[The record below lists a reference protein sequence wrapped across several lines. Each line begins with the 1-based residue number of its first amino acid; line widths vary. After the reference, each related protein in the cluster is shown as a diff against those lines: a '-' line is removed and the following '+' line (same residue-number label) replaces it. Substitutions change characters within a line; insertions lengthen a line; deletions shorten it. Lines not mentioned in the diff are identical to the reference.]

1 MGSRS
6 AAALTVPLASQ
17 DSSKGT
23 SKSCKEM
30 LAEVSNTEHLTP
42 VSDGGPPL
50 VRAGLRGF
58 LELGRF
64 DVIAVVALVLLAFGL
79 RFASPIFPDFLSG
92 GGAITALGVG
102 FPTTGGSSAECTLV
116 PVGPPGVVAG
126 VKVSHT
132 DISVCG
138 YVFDEVYFPV
148 DAAKDLRQ
156 PAESYFDPEPPLAK
170 LLMAPPIALFGFN
183 SWSWRLSTTLFGS
196 LLVGLMYLV
205 ALRLR
210 RDRFFAT
217 ATALFIC
224 FDGLAF
230 VESRTGVID
239 IIAIFFVALFYY
251 VFLLHWQARTRAQWR
266 TTLYVM
272 AGVAGLAFAAKLTAL
287 APLIVAGGLIVM
299 RGAAPYLAGLV
310 PWLRRIAG
318 PGRAETTMWRH
329 AAGRRAVLHYV
340 AGGLIALGIFGASF
354 SRYETIPHQDVY
366 FFTGCNPAVSGLPGT
381 PKVLNVPV
389 MKIGSVT
396 VPNPVEAIDNI
407 VQITAASLRYHA
419 EECHS
424 HPYSSLWLTWP
435 VMEHPV
441 LFYATNAP
449 NNGPVA
455 EITDMGNPAVWWL
468 GILGLL
474 FCVWR
479 LTRGPNWWRLFVAFL
494 GLGSLVAMIIL
505 YQAAVR
511 YHAPTNFNTSY
522 TGAQFTALFHQD
534 PSSQYEISRTSPG
547 FWFVVAFLGVVAFA
561 ALITLSAVIS
571 RRFVPAFIVLGYLA
585 SWMMW
590 VPGNERRVLF
600 FYHAL
605 GMLLFTALAL
615 AYGLTAIRHI
625 RINYGGRQL
634 SLAPVSYAVIGAIL
648 AAFIFFYPI
657 WTAMPQSA
665 ADQQMRSWVDIG

>member
-1 MGSRS
+1 MSTEV
-6 AAALTVPLASQ
+6 LTSEPT
-17 DSSKGT
+17 KP
-23 SKSCKEM
+23 E
-30 LAEVSNTEHLTP
+30 
-42 VSDGGPPL
+42 SDGSPPL

-58 LELGRF
+58 LDLGRF
-64 DVIAVVALVLLAFGL
+64 DVIAVIVLVLVAFAL
-79 RFASPIFPDFLSG
+79 RIASPILPDFLSG
-92 GGAITALGVG
+92 GGTISALGVG
-102 FPTTGGSSAECTLV
+102 YPTTGGSSAECTTV

-132 DISVCG
+132 DTSVCG

-170 LLMAPPIALFGFN
+170 LLMAPPIGIFGFN
-183 SWSWRLSTTLFGS
+183 SWSWRLSTTIFGS

-210 RDRFFAT
+210 RDRFFALI
-217 ATALFIC
+217 TALFIC

-287 APLIVAGGLIVM
+287 APLVVAGALIVI
-299 RGAAPYLAGLV
+299 RGIAPYLAGFI

-318 PGRAETTMWRH
+318 PGRAETIMWWH
-329 AAGRRAVLHYV
+329 AAGPRAILHYI
-340 AGGLIALGIFGASF
+340 AGGLIALAIFGASF
-354 SRYETIPHQDVY
+354 SRYETIQHQDVY
-366 FFTGCNPAVSGLPGT
+366 FFTSCNPAVSGLPGT
-381 PKVLNVPV
+381 PKTLNVPV
-389 MKIGSVT
+389 MHVGSLT

-435 VMEHPV
+435 IMEHPV
-441 LFYATNAP
+441 LFYATSQS

-455 EITDMGNPAVWWL
+455 EISDMGNPAIWWL
-468 GILGLL
+468 GILALL

-479 LTRGPNWWRLFVAFL
+479 MMAGAKWFRVCVGALMVVSLTTMILTFHAAEPGIDPITSTQPGPIGPVSPLFYLAFFGGM
-494 GLGSLVAMIIL
+494 GLFCACAG
-505 YQAAVR
+505 
-511 YHAPTNFNTSY
+511 TF
-522 TGAQFTALFHQD
+522 
-534 PSSQYEISRTSPG
+534 
-547 FWFVVAFLGVVAFA
+547 
-561 ALITLSAVIS
+561 AVIS
-571 RRFVPAFIVLGYLA
+571 RRFVPAFIVLGYVT
-585 SWMMW
+585 SWLMW
-590 VPGNERRVLF
+590 VSGNKARVLF

-605 GMLLFTALAL
+605 GMLIFLALAL
-615 AYGLTAIRHI
+615 AYALAALRHV
-625 RINYGGRQL
+625 RFFAAGRWW
-634 SLAPVSYAVIGAIL
+634 SMAPLAYAGVAAVV

-657 WTAMPQSA
+657 WTAIPLTTP
-665 ADQQMRSWVDIG
+665 DQQMRLWVDAW

>member
-1 MGSRS
+1 MS
-6 AAALTVPLASQ
+6 
-17 DSSKGT
+17 
-23 SKSCKEM
+23 
-30 LAEVSNTEHLTP
+30 TEP
-42 VSDGGPPL
+42 VNSEPIKLESDGGVPL

-64 DVIAVVALVLLAFGL
+64 DVIAVIVLVLVAFGL
-79 RFASPIFPDFLSG
+79 RFASPIFPNFLSG
-92 GGAITALGVG
+92 GGTITALGVG
-102 FPTTGGSSAECTLV
+102 YPTTQGSSAECTTV
-116 PVGPPGVVAG
+116 PIGPQGVVG
-126 VKVSHT
+126 DVKVNHI
-132 DISVCG
+132 DVNACG
-138 YVFDEVYFPV
+138 YVFDEIYFPV

-156 PAESYFDPEPPLAK
+156 PAESCYAPQPPLAK

-183 SWSWRLSTTLFGS
+183 SWTWRLSTTLFGS
-196 LLVGLMYLV
+196 LLVGVMYLV

-210 RDRFFAT
+210 RDRFFALVT
-217 ATALFIC
+217 AAFIC

-230 VESRTGVID
+230 VEARTGVID

-266 TTLYVM
+266 ATLYVM

-287 APLIVAGGLIVM
+287 APLVVAAGLIIV
-299 RGAAPYLAGLV
+299 RGISPYLAGFI

-318 PGRAETTMWRH
+318 PGRAETMLWRR
-329 AAGRRAVLHYV
+329 AAGSRAILHYI
-340 AGGLIALGIFGASF
+340 AAGLIALAVFGASF

-366 FFTGCNPAVSGLPGT
+366 FFTGCDPAVSGLPGT
-381 PKVLNVPV
+381 PKDLNVPV
-389 MKIGSVT
+389 MHVGALT

-441 LFYATNAP
+441 LFYATSQP
-449 NNGPVA
+449 NNGAVA
-455 EITDMGNPAVWWL
+455 QITDMGNPAIWWL
-468 GILGLL
+468 GLLPLL

-479 LTRGPNWWRLFVAFL
+479 LTRGPNWWRLLVAL
-494 GLGSLVAMIIL
+494 IGLGSLVAMIIL

-511 YHAPTNFNTSY
+511 YHNPTNFNTSY
-522 TGAQFTALFHQD
+522 TGSQFTALFHMA
-534 PSSQYEISRTSPG
+534 PSSQYEIARTYPG
-547 FWFVVAFLGVVAFA
+547 FWFVVAFVGMIVFA
-561 ALITLSAVIS
+561 GLVTVSAVIS
-571 RRFVPAFIVLGYLA
+571 RRFVPAFIVLGYIA

-615 AYGLTAIRHI
+615 AYALTAIR
-625 RINYGGRQL
+625 RLRVPFRGRQV
-634 SLAPVSYAVIGAIL
+634 SLAPVSWAVIGAVL
-648 AAFIFFYPI
+648 AAFVFFYPI
-657 WTAMPQSA
+657 WTAMPQA
-665 ADQQMRSWVDIG
+665 PADQQARLWVDIG

>member
-1 MGSRS
+1 MS
-6 AAALTVPLASQ
+6 
-17 DSSKGT
+17 
-23 SKSCKEM
+23 
-30 LAEVSNTEHLTP
+30 TEP
-42 VSDGGPPL
+42 VNSEPIKLESDGGVPL

-64 DVIAVVALVLLAFGL
+64 DVIAVIVLVLVAFGL
-79 RFASPIFPDFLSG
+79 RFASPIFPNFLSG
-92 GGAITALGVG
+92 GGTITALGVG
-102 FPTTGGSSAECTLV
+102 YPTTQGSSAECTTV
-116 PVGPPGVVAG
+116 PIGPPGVVGG
-126 VKVSHT
+126 VKVNHT
-132 DISVCG
+132 DVNACG

-170 LLMAPPIALFGFN
+170 LLMAPPIAFFGFN
-183 SWSWRLSTTLFGS
+183 SWTWRLSTTIFGS

-210 RDRFFAT
+210 RDRFFALI
-217 ATALFIC
+217 TALFIC

-251 VFLLHWQARTRAQWR
+251 AFLLHWQARTRAQWR

-272 AGVAGLAFAAKLTAL
+272 AAIAGLAFAAKLTAV
-287 APLIVAGGLIVM
+287 APLVVAAGLIIV
-299 RGAAPYLAGLV
+299 RGISPYLAGFI

-318 PGRAETTMWRH
+318 PGRAETMLWRR
-329 AAGRRAVLHYV
+329 AAGSRAILHYI
-340 AGGLIALGIFGASF
+340 AAGLIALAVFGASF

-366 FFTGCNPAVSGLPGT
+366 FFTGCDPAVSGLPGT
-381 PKVLNVPV
+381 PKDLNVPV
-389 MKIGSVT
+389 MHVGSLT

-441 LFYATNAP
+441 LFYATSQP
-449 NNGPVA
+449 NNGAVA
-455 EITDMGNPAVWWL
+455 QITDMGNPAIWWL
-468 GILGLL
+468 GILALL

-479 LTRGPNWWRLFVAFL
+479 LTRGPNWWRLLVAL
-494 GLGSLVAMIIL
+494 IGLGSLVAMIIL

-511 YHAPTNFNTSY
+511 YHNPSNFNTSY
-522 TGAQFTALFHQD
+522 TGSQFTALFHMA
-534 PSSQYEISRTSPG
+534 PSSQYEIARTYPG
-547 FWFVVAFLGVVAFA
+547 FWFVVAFVGMIVFA
-561 ALITLSAVIS
+561 GLVTVSAVIS
-571 RRFVPAFIVLGYLA
+571 RRFVPAFIVLGYVA

-615 AYGLTAIRHI
+615 AYALTAIRRLRV
-625 RINYGGRQL
+625 RIGDRQV
-634 SLAPVSYAVIGAIL
+634 SLAPVSYAVIGSVL
-648 AAFIFFYPI
+648 AAFIFFYPM
-657 WTAMPQSA
+657 WTAMPVSS
-665 ADQQMRSWVDIG
+665 ADQQMRVWVDVG

>member
-1 MGSRS
+1 MS
-6 AAALTVPLASQ
+6 T
-17 DSSKGT
+17 
-23 SKSCKEM
+23 
-30 LAEVSNTEHLTP
+30 EVLTP
-42 VSDGGPPL
+42 EPTKAEPDGGAPL

-58 LELGRF
+58 LDLGRF
-64 DVIAVVALVLLAFGL
+64 DVIAVIALVLVAFVL
-79 RFASPIFPDFLSG
+79 RIASPILPDFLSG
-92 GGAITALGVG
+92 GGTISALGVG
-102 FPTTGGSSAECTLV
+102 YPTTGGSSAECTPV
-116 PVGPPGVVAG
+116 PVGPPGLVGG
-126 VKVSHT
+126 VKVNHT
-132 DISVCG
+132 DVSVCG

-156 PAESYFDPEPPLAK
+156 PAETYFDPEPPLAK
-170 LLMAPPIALFGFN
+170 LLMAPPIAIFGFN
-183 SWSWRLSTTLFGS
+183 SWTWRLSTTIFGS

-210 RDRFFAT
+210 RDRFFAL

-251 VFLLHWQARTRAQWR
+251 AFLLHWQARTRAQWR

-287 APLIVAGGLIVM
+287 APLVVAGGLIVI
-299 RGAAPYLAGLV
+299 RGIAPYIAGFI

-318 PGRAETTMWRH
+318 PGRAETIMWRH
-329 AAGRRAVLHYV
+329 AAGPRALLHYIV
-340 AGGLIALGIFGASF
+340 AGLIALAIFGASF
-354 SRYETIPHQDVY
+354 SRYETIQHQDVY

-381 PKVLNVPV
+381 PKTLNVPV
-389 MKIGSVT
+389 TRVGSLT

-435 VMEHPV
+435 IMEHPV
-441 LFYATNAP
+441 LFYATSQP

-468 GILGLL
+468 GILALL

-479 LTRGPNWWRLFVAFL
+479 MTRGPNAWRVLVAL
-494 GLGSLVAMIIL
+494 IGLGSLVAMIIL

-511 YHAPTNFNTSY
+511 YHNPNNFNTSY
-522 TGAQFTALFHQD
+522 TGAQFTALFHQQ
-534 PSSQYEISRTSPG
+534 PSSQYEIARTSPG
-547 FWFVVAFLGVVAFA
+547 FWFVVAFAGMVVFA
-561 ALITLSAVIS
+561 ALVTISAVIS
-571 RRFVPAFIVLGYLA
+571 RRFVPAFIVLGYIA

-605 GMLLFTALAL
+605 GILLFTALAL
-615 AYGLTAIRHI
+615 AYALTAIRGI
-625 RINYGGRQL
+625 RFRVGGRQMT
-634 SLAPVSYAVIGAIL
+634 LAPVAYALIGSVL
-648 AAFIFFYPI
+648 AAFVFFYPI
-657 WTAMPQSA
+657 WTAMPQSS
-665 ADQQMRSWVDIG
+665 ADQQMRIWVDVG

>member
-1 MGSRS
+1 MS
-6 AAALTVPLASQ
+6 
-17 DSSKGT
+17 
-23 SKSCKEM
+23 
-30 LAEVSNTEHLTP
+30 TEAVNPEPTK
-42 VSDGGPPL
+42 VESDGGLPL

-58 LELGRF
+58 LDLGRF
-64 DVIAVVALVLLAFGL
+64 DVIAVVVLVLVAFGL
-79 RFASPIFPDFLSG
+79 RFASPIFPNFLSG
-92 GGAITALGVG
+92 SGTVTALGVG
-102 FPTTGGSSAECTLV
+102 YPTTGGSGAECTTV
-116 PVGPPGVVAG
+116 PIGPPGVVSG

-132 DISVCG
+132 DVNSCG
-138 YVFDEVYFPV
+138 FVFDEVYFPV

-170 LLMAPPIALFGFN
+170 LLMAPPIAFFGFN
-183 SWSWRLSTTLFGS
+183 SWTWRLSTTIFGS

-210 RDRFFAT
+210 RDRFFAMVT
-217 ATALFIC
+217 AAFIC

-251 VFLLHWQARTRAQWR
+251 VFLLHWQARTRVQWR
-266 TTLYVM
+266 ITLYVM

-287 APLIVAGGLIVM
+287 APLVVAGALIVF
-299 RGAAPYLAGLV
+299 RGIAPYLAGFI

-318 PGRAETTMWRH
+318 PGRAESIMWRH
-329 AAGRRAVLHYV
+329 AAGPRALLHYV
-340 AGGLIALGIFGASF
+340 AAGLIALAIFGASF
-354 SRYETIPHQDVY
+354 SRYETIQHQDVY

-381 PKVLNVPV
+381 AKVLNVPV
-389 MKIGSVT
+389 MKLGSVT

-435 VMEHPV
+435 IMEHPV
-441 LFYATNAP
+441 LFYASSQS
-449 NNGPVA
+449 NGSV
-455 EITDMGNPAVWWL
+455 EQVTDMGNPAIWWL
-468 GILGLL
+468 GILALL

-479 LTRGPNWWRLFVAFL
+479 LTRGPNLWRLLVAL
-494 GLGSLVAMIIL
+494 VGLGSLVAMIIL

-511 YHAPTNFNTSY
+511 YHNPDNFNTSY
-522 TGAQFTALFHQD
+522 TGAQFTALFHMA
-534 PSSQYEISRTSPG
+534 PSSQYEIARTYPG
-547 FWFVVAFLGVVAFA
+547 SLFAVAYVGMIVFA
-561 ALITLSAVIS
+561 ALVAVSAVIS
-571 RRFVPAFIVLGYLA
+571 RRFVPAFIILGYVA

-615 AYGLTAIRHI
+615 AYALTAMRRI
-625 RINYGGRQL
+625 RIPFGRREI
-634 SLAPVSYAVIGAIL
+634 SLAPVSYAVIGSVL
-648 AAFIFFYPI
+648 AAFIFFYPM
-657 WTAMPQSA
+657 WTAMPQSS
-665 ADQQMRSWVDIG
+665 ADQQMRVWVDVG

>member
-1 MGSRS
+1 MSTEV
-6 AAALTVPLASQ
+6 LTSEP
-17 DSSKGT
+17 T
-23 SKSCKEM
+23 RPE
-30 LAEVSNTEHLTP
+30 
-42 VSDGGPPL
+42 SDGDLPL

-58 LELGRF
+58 LDLTRF
-64 DVIAVVALVLLAFGL
+64 DVIAVIVLVLVAFGL

-92 GGAITALGVG
+92 TGTISADGVG
-102 FPTTGGSSAECTLV
+102 YPTTSGQDAECTPV
-116 PVGPPGVVAG
+116 PVGPAGVVDG
-126 VKVSHT
+126 IKVNHT
-132 DISVCG
+132 DVSVCG
-138 YVFDEVYFPV
+138 YVFDEIYFPV

-170 LLMAPPIALFGFN
+170 ILMAPPIAFFGFN
-183 SWSWRLSTTLFGS
+183 SWTWRLSTTLFGS
-196 LLVGLMYLV
+196 LLVGMMYLV

-210 RDRFFAT
+210 RDRFFALV
-217 ATALFIC
+217 TALFIC

-272 AGVAGLAFAAKLTAL
+272 AGVGGLAFAAKLTAL
-287 APLIVAGGLIVM
+287 APLVVAGGLIVM
-299 RGAAPYLAGLV
+299 RGLTPYLAGFI

-318 PGRAETTMWRH
+318 PGRAEVIMWRH
-329 AAGRRAVLHYV
+329 AAGPRAILHY
-340 AGGLIALGIFGASF
+340 AAAGLIALAIFGASF
-354 SRYETIPHQDVY
+354 SRYETIQHTDVY

-381 PKVLNVPV
+381 PVTLNVPV
-389 MKIGSVT
+389 MKVGSVT

-435 VMEHPV
+435 IMEHPV
-441 LFYATNAP
+441 LFYATSQP

-455 EITDMGNPAVWWL
+455 EITDMGNPAIWWL
-468 GILGLL
+468 GILALL

-479 LTRGPNWWRLFVAFL
+479 LTRGPNWWRLLVAL
-494 GLGSLVAMIIL
+494 IGLGSLVAMIII
-505 YQAAVR
+505 YQSAVR
-511 YHAPTNFNTSY
+511 YHNPTNFNTSY
-522 TGAQFTALFHQD
+522 TATQFTALFHMD
-534 PSSQYEISRTSPG
+534 PSSQYEIARTYPG
-547 FWFVVAFLGVVAFA
+547 SLFAIAFVGMVIFA
-561 ALITLSAVIS
+561 ALVALSAAIS
-571 RRFVPAFIVLGYLA
+571 RRFVPAFIILGYVA

-605 GMLLFTALAL
+605 GILLFTALAL
-615 AYGLTAIRHI
+615 AYALSGLRRV
-625 RINYGGRQL
+625 RIPFGDREL
-634 SLAPVSYAVIGAIL
+634 SLAPVAYAVIASVL

-657 WTAMPQSA
+657 WTAMPQSS
-665 ADQQMRSWVDIG
+665 ADQQMRVWVDVG